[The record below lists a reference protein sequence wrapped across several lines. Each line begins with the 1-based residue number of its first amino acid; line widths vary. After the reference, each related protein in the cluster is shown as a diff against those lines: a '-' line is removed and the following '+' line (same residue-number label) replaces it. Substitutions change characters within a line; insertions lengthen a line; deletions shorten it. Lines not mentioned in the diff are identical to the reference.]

1 MTRHL
6 LSLLLAGCNAAA
18 LVTPNAPDVRPPS
31 AQATWVPL
39 RDAGEAR
46 LLEAS
51 ARIVPAPGASAAL
64 TPPLT
69 ARLLHFHVRMGD
81 HVAAGARI
89 ATVLMPEAVAAA
101 GRLLAARTR
110 LTAVGERQRG
120 IEALAKEG
128 FSRLADRI
136 EVQSQMAD
144 ANAEEQVAKATLA
157 AAGISPQQAERLILD
172 EGRVDLRAPFAG
184 IVIELDGDIG
194 EQRPAGG
201 KPFARIIDTA
211 RLVIEASF
219 TQVIEAGTPATFID
233 GRGNETAVVWAS
245 KSLVADPSTGVFRAH
260 FVVPANADWQPGT
273 FGRVQLRPQQKWFL
287 VPSAALTSGSELVL
301 ESGARVKVEV
311 ISRSA
316 AEAII
321 AVSTLKVGDKVS
333 AAPHGSTP

>member
-1 MTRHL
+1 MNRYLPIFL
-6 LSLLLAGCNAAA
+6 LVGCNAAA
-18 LVTPNAPDVRPPS
+18 PTTQQAPDARAPS
-31 AQATWVPL
+31 ALATWVVL

-69 ARLLHFHVRMGD
+69 ARLLQFHVRMGD
-81 HVAAGARI
+81 RVAAGARV

-110 LTAVGERQRG
+110 LIAVGERQRG

-157 AAGISPQQAERLILD
+157 AAGISPQHAEHLIAD
-172 EGRVDLRAPFAG
+172 EGRVELRAPFAG

-194 EQRPAGG
+194 EQRAAGG
-201 KPFARIIDTA
+201 KPFARIIDVS

-219 TQVIEAGTPATFID
+219 TQAIEAGTPAAFID
-233 GRGNETAVVWAS
+233 GRGNDGAVEWAS
-245 KSLVADPSTGVFRAH
+245 KSLVADPLTGVFRAH
-260 FVVPANADWQPGT
+260 FTVPAKADWQAGT
-273 FGRVQLRPQQKWFL
+273 FGRIQLRPQQKWLL
-287 VPSAALTSGSELVL
+287 VPSAAITSDGEVVL
-301 ESGARVKVEV
+301 DSGARVKVEV

-321 AVSTLKVGDKVS
+321 AASALKVGDKVS
-333 AAPHGSTP
+333 ANPSGLAP